1 MFANVIRGWNAMPT
15 YRKIG
20 GVILGIGIAIF
31 GFWTLS
37 PLFYDRRVDE
47 AFPVPA
53 TAMQERLPVVTALAT
68 PATMADQV
76 APTISAASSMADQAA
91 PTAMVAPAMADQAAP
106 TAMVAPA
113 MADQAAPTAMVAPAA
128 PVALSAGSFVN
139 GATPGHE
146 AQGSA
151 TIFRLE
157 DGQQILRLADFS
169 ATNGPDLFVV
179 LSGSANPDQD
189 GVKSGGFLQIDAL
202 KGNVGSQNY
211 DLPPDIDLNQ
221 YKSVVIW
228 CRAFNVVFGYAA
240 LQSTS

>member
-1 MFANVIRGWNAMPT
+1 MFSNVIRGWSAMPT

-47 AFPVPA
+47 AFPAPPQAAQAPA
-53 TAMQERLPVVTALAT
+53 MADKAAPTAM
-68 PATMADQV
+68 MADSMSMADKT
-76 APTISAASSMADQAA
+76 APAAMVADQAA
-91 PTAMVAPAMADQAAP
+91 PTVGAASAMADQAVP
-106 TAMVAPA
+106 TAMPE
-113 MADQAAPTAMVAPAA
+113 PAA
-128 PVALSAGSFVN
+128 PVAISAGSFVN
-139 GATPGHE
+139 GATPGHK

-157 DGQQILRLADFS
+157 DGKQILRLADFS

-189 GVKSGGFLQIDAL
+189 GVKSGAFLQIEGL

-211 DLPPDIDLNQ
+211 DLPADIDLNQ

-228 CRAFNVVFGYAA
+228 CRTFNVVFGYAP
-240 LQSTS
+240 LQSSS